1 MNWDEYSD
9 EKTLDDDDIPH
20 FMTFYNQNELSEDE
34 SLIVLIYF
42 SFTTLTTVG
51 FGDLTPK
58 SDAERFYMAF
68 AMLIGVSIFSYYM
81 GELIEMINSGKDDSD
96 TEADNLAKFFGM
108 LRNFNHNQDIDFN
121 FKRDIEK
128 YFEYRWDNNISRFF
142 NSDDPSDFMN

>member
-1 MNWDEYSD
+1 
-9 EKTLDDDDIPH
+9 
-20 FMTFYNQNELSEDE
+20 
-34 SLIVLIYF
+34 
-42 SFTTLTTVG
+42 
-51 FGDLTPK
+51 
-58 SDAERFYMAF
+58 MAF